1 VTSWGLSGSRSDP
14 PSAGCGVRHRRH
26 GFSLIELLVVV
37 VLIAIAS
44 AVVSLALRDPAA
56 TQLEHEA
63 ARLAALFEA
72 ARSEARASGIPVFWE
87 PRADPAQ
94 DVEFR
99 FVGLPGSIELPT
111 RWLVT
116 GVTAEVIGANAVLL
130 GPEPLIGAQRIV
142 LRLDARSL
150 ALATDGLGPFVVTDD
165 TRLPR

>member
-1 VTSWGLSGSRSDP
+1 MGLRLGP
-14 PSAGCGVRHRRH
+14 GAACGVRQHRR

-44 AVVSLALRDPAA
+44 ALASLALRDPTA

-63 ARLAALFEA
+63 ARLAALFES
-72 ARSEARASGIPVFWE
+72 ARSEARASGVAVFWE
-87 PRADPAQ
+87 PRVDPAQ

-111 RWLVT
+111 RWLTT
-116 GVTAEVIGANAVLL
+116 GVTAEVVGANAVLL
-130 GPEPLIGAQRIV
+130 GPEPLIGAQRVV

-165 TRLPR
+165 AGLPR